1 MTNFALF
8 KRHRFLL
15 DRSRI
20 CLCFFWLAGIL
31 SGCAFAMR
39 NSSLFHPLMR
49 GSVFQ
54 TVSIVGLLVSILLP
68 LLFTWISLITGKPI
82 IILIVCFI
90 KAAAFAFCSVLIH
103 QCYGNASWMVRFLYL
118 FSDSCFLIILFS
130 LWYWCLGTGQRI
142 GNSILSFCSLIGV
155 LLAAAEL
162 IFISPLILR
171 VL

>member
-8 KRHRFLL
+8 EGHRFFL
-15 DRSRI
+15 DRRRI
-20 CLCFFWLAGIL
+20 CLCFFWLSGLL
-31 SGCAFAMR
+31 SGYAFALS
-39 NSSLFHPLMR
+39 NSSVFLSWMR
-49 GSVFQ
+49 GSAYQ
-54 TVSIVGLLVSILLP
+54 TVSIVGLLISIFLP
-68 LLFTWISLITGKPI
+68 LLLTYISLVTEKTI

-103 QCYGNASWMVRFLYL
+103 QYYGNASWLVRFLYL

-130 LWYWCLGTGQRI
+130 LWYWCLDAGKRI
-142 GNSILSFCSLIGV
+142 GNSVLSLCSLIGV

-162 IFISPLILR
+162 YFISPLIIR